1 MAYQEL
7 YDYTPNDAV
16 QLAGTHSQFSL
27 DNGTTWK
34 PLKGCQELGEIGSVS
49 ASVEQTTIDDTS
61 KRYRGAIKD
70 ADDKELTMFYY
81 AGDADQEALRAAA
94 DSLAIIKVRHQFK
107 TGAIATYEL
116 ALLGWKMVSGNAE
129 ALMQFTISGKQNGEV
144 VWTTAQVVTP

>member
-1 MAYQEL
+1 MAYTEL

-27 DNGTTWK
+27 DNGKTWM

-81 AGDADQEALRAAA
+81 EGDADQEALRAAA

-144 VWTTAQVVTP
+144 VWTTATVVTP

>member
-7 YDYTPNDAV
+7 YDYEPDNAV

-27 DNGTTWK
+27 DGGTTWK

-70 ADDKELTMFYY
+70 ADDKELTMYFYE
-81 AGDADQEALRAAA
+81 DDEDQAALRSAA
-94 DSLAIIKVRHQFK
+94 DSNAIIKVRHQFVN
-107 TGAIATYEL
+107 GQIATYEL

-144 VWTTAQVVTP
+144 VWTVAQTVTP